1 VAVQRRRLRGF
12 EEKEVNDMKQTL
24 RDTIGAVLVAA
35 IAVPYAGYLVNG
47 EMPFIQDPRGMS
59 AVALVLGAAAYL
71 VIGRPVTSHR
81 LERVFVGV
89 IAAVAVL
96 GVVAFA
102 LAETAAAEALLAVFV
117 VSVVVAFA
125 ALLVNHLTL
134 GERSASRTRTS

>member
-1 VAVQRRRLRGF
+1 VQQRKPRGF
-12 EEKEVNDMKQTL
+12 EEREVSDMTQTL
-24 RDTIGAVLVAA
+24 RDAIGAVLVAA
-35 IAVPYAGYLVNG
+35 IAVPYAGYLING

-89 IAAVAVL
+89 VAAVAVL

-102 LAETAAAEALLAVFV
+102 LAETVAAEVLLAVFV
-117 VSVVVAFA
+117 VSVVIAFT
-125 ALLVNHLTL
+125 ALLVNHLTP
-134 GERSASRTRTS
+134 GERGASRTRTS